1 MAKDKTPEYFTEWT
15 DEMIERFLE
24 PRSSAGK
31 RNDKDFDVA
40 VYAYQFMLPDTYAR
54 FLTLFKQKGADIN
67 AKNSNGQTILQY
79 IATHG
84 RSADYVKAL
93 QSAGAE

>member
-1 MAKDKTPEYFTEWT
+1 MAKDNAPESFTEWT
-15 DEMIERFLE
+15 DDMIERFLE

-40 VYAYQFMLPDTYAR
+40 VYAYQCMLADTYAR
-54 FLTLFKQKGADIN
+54 FLTLLKQKGADIN
-67 AKNSNGQTILQY
+67 ATNSNGLTIQPY

>member
-1 MAKDKTPEYFTEWT
+1 MAKDKAPEYFTEWT
-15 DEMIERFLE
+15 DEMIERFFESL
-24 PRSSAGK
+24 RGAGE
-31 RNDKDFDVA
+31 RNEKDFDVA
-40 VYAYQFMLPDTYAR
+40 VYAYHFMLPDTYAR

-84 RSADYVKAL
+84 RSADYVNTL